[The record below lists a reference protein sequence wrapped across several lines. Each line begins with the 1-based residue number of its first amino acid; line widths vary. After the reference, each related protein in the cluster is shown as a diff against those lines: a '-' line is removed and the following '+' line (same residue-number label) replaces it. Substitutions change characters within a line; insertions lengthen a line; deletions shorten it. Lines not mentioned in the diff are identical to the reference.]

1 MIKFAL
7 KDKSE
12 EFEITDDF
20 EIKGTHQ
27 TWVNI
32 LKDIIDLTFSD
43 FHAYS
48 GDPTLTL
55 ESKLKEM
62 GFKILEVKLPDEDDE
77 VIY

>member
-1 MIKFAL
+1 MIKFTL
-7 KDKSE
+7 KDNSE

-20 EIKGTHQ
+20 EVKGTHQ

-32 LKDIIDLTFSD
+32 LKDFVDFTLTD

-48 GDPTLTL
+48 GDPVLTL

-62 GFKILEVKLPDEDDE
+62 GFKILEVKLPDKDDE
-77 VIY
+77 IIY

>member
-1 MIKFAL
+1 MIKFTL

-20 EIKGTHQ
+20 EVKGTHQ

-32 LKDIIDLTFSD
+32 LKDFVDLIATD
-43 FHAYS
+43 FHPYS
-48 GDPTLTL
+48 GEPFLIL
-55 ESKLKEM
+55 ESKLKEA
-62 GFKILEVKLPDEDDE
+62 GFEIIEVKLPNEGN